1 MAHSPNRKG
10 SLVRIIVAGEQISFF
25 ERFGYVELESFFG
38 EKSCSSLLFAIE
50 QEIEQRRK
58 QNSTY
63 SLEDPSL
70 LYGYD
75 LALSSKK
82 VQKEVFSHQLAQ
94 AAFALIRKKP
104 LRYAFDVL
112 WNSHTVLARVA
123 IDAISSISPV
133 MLSVVIALEDQS
145 SLESSP
151 PVPFEYAS
159 FPKQRGSVAFVSPQ
173 TMFNIQKPLSG
184 KYLILAYSSAN
195 AVYRLLPSD
204 THTHF
209 LKNFGYVFGDQLK
222 ESTHPLLFR

>member
-1 MAHSPNRKG
+1 MEG
-10 SLVRIIVAGEQISFF
+10 LLVRIIVAGEQISFF

-38 EKSCSSLLFAIE
+38 EKACSSLLSAVE

-58 QNSTY
+58 DNPVY
-63 SLEDPSL
+63 SLESPSL

-75 LALSSKK
+75 LALSSKR

-112 WNSHTVLARVA
+112 WDSNTALSRAT
-123 IDAISSISPV
+123 IDAVSSISPV
-133 MLSVVIALEDQS
+133 MLSVVIALEDQPT
-145 SLESSP
+145 LDASP
-151 PVPFEYAS
+151 SVAFEYAS

-173 TMFNIQKPLSG
+173 TTFSVQKPLSG

-195 AVYRLLPSD
+195 AVYRLQPSD
-204 THTHF
+204 PHTHF
-209 LKNFGYVFGDQLK
+209 LKSFGYVFGDQLK